1 MAIRH
6 KIDSNA
12 TGLAIAEEQEL
23 GVLPVT
29 PVWYPQEPNEYDD
42 FGGELTLLARNPI
55 NSGRQRKK
63 GNITDLEA
71 AGGYNQDFTS
81 ENTADLLQGFVF
93 ADYREKVVLTPTAV
107 STTVYTVPSPQGD
120 SVLSNALFFAEG
132 FAEAANNGLKMATAA
147 TATTVTVSGLV
158 NEASPPAGAKLT
170 MVGRQFAADVLS
182 VDTTPGTLPKLA
194 ISTDWSV
201 HGLTEGEWI
210 FVGGDATATQFA
222 NAVNNG
228 FKRIRQITDDYLVLD
243 QSIDEMVDDAGTGK
257 TIRVFFGRFLKN
269 ESDDDLIVRRSYHI
283 ERQLSRPNTSD
294 AYNQA
299 EYIIG
304 AVPNEL
310 TLNVESADKMTVDLS
325 FMAIDFTTRDS
336 ATGPMSGTRA
346 TIDEADA
353 FNTSSD
359 IKHIRLAVQSGTAS
373 APGALF
379 GYVTDLSIMIN
390 NNLSANK
397 AVGVLGA
404 FDVTAGS
411 FDVSAEVTAYFTDVA
426 AIETIRSNA
435 DVGLFL
441 VAVKDNAAVVFDVP
455 LVAVGSGMLEIEANE
470 PVMLPLEMDAGTAA
484 KLSRTLDFTLGF
496 TFFDYVPNLAE
507 TL

>member
-12 TGLAIAEEQEL
+12 TGLAIAEESEL
-23 GVLPVT
+23 GVLPGT

-81 ENTADLLQGFVF
+81 ENTADVLQGFVF
-93 ADYREKVVLTPTAV
+93 ADYRRKLELPVTSVSGTA
-107 STTVYTVPSPQGD
+107 YTVAGATD
-120 SVLSNALFFAEG
+120 VLSATLFMASGFTNAE
-132 FAEAANNGLKMATAA
+132 NNGLKLVTGT
-147 TATTVTVSGLV
+147 TATTISVSGLV
-158 NEASPPAGAKLT
+158 AEASPPAAAKLV
-170 MVGRQFAADVLS
+170 MVGREYAADVLS
-182 VDTTPGTLPKLA
+182 VDAGVGVLPKLA
-194 ISTDWSV
+194 IATDWAP
-201 HGLTEGEWI
+201 HGLVAGEWI
-210 FVGGDATATQFA
+210 FIGGDTTITQFGQ
-222 NAVNNG
+222 AVNNG
-228 FKRIRQITDDYLVLD
+228 FKRIRQVTDDYLVLD

-269 ESDDDLIVRRSYHI
+269 EADDSLIVRRSYHI

-294 AYNQA
+294 PFNQA
-299 EYIIG
+299 EYIVG

-325 FMAIDFTTRDS
+325 FMAIDFTTSDS
-336 ATGPMSGTRA
+336 DTGPLSGTRA

-359 IKHIRLAVQSGTAS
+359 IKHIRLAVQTGTAS

-379 GYVTDLSIMIN
+379 GYVTDLTISIN

-441 VAVKDNAAVVFDVP
+441 IAVKDNAGVVFDVP

-484 KLSRTLDFTLGF
+484 KLARQLDYTLGF
-496 TFFDYVPNLAE
+496 TFFDYLPNLAE
-507 TL
+507 TA